1 MLASYAILSHPARQE
16 HSLSR
21 SRPSVSRRDF
31 ARFLALGSAAL
42 LPPRPFVPA
51 VALPPTPRAPDEAFW
66 LAVRGQFL
74 MPEDLGV
81 MNAANLCPSPAP
93 VLDAM
98 YRGTRDMDGD
108 PSFENRASMGAAKEA
123 TRRAVADFLRVTPEE
138 ILLTRNTSEA
148 NNMVS
153 SGLDLRAGDEVLVFA
168 DNHPSNLAAWT
179 RKAERFGF
187 TVTTLPQPN
196 PHPGPEFYLETLRK
210 AITAR
215 TRVLA
220 FTHHSSTVGDVLP
233 AREMCQLARER
244 GVLSMVDGAVT
255 FGLVDLD
262 LSVMQ
267 PDFFS
272 GSAHKWPC
280 GPKEVGVLYVNAR
293 SQARLHPTIVS
304 AYAGATGLSRTHESF
319 GQRDDAAILAF
330 GEALAFQTRIG
341 RKAIEE
347 RSRSLGQA
355 AIEGLRKIDGVQV
368 WTHPDPTRSAAVVS
382 FRPGTLDIRR
392 LTQALYTTDR
402 IGCAP
407 RGGSD
412 RPGLRFSPHLYNTMA
427 EVDRAVGA
435 IAKYMRQG
443 V

>member
-1 MLASYAILSHPARQE
+1 MAR
-16 HSLSR
+16 SGT
-21 SRPSVSRRDF
+21 PFSRRDF
-31 ARFLALGSAAL
+31 TRLLALGSAAL
-42 LPPRPFVPA
+42 LPPRSFTAQVP
-51 VALPPTPRAPDEAFW
+51 LPATPSNPDEAFW

-74 MPEDLGV
+74 MPPELGV

-93 VLDAM
+93 VLDAV
-98 YRGTRDMDGD
+98 YRATRDMDGD
-108 PSFENRASMGAAKEA
+108 PSFENRVQMSAAKEA
-123 TRRAVADFLRVTPEE
+123 ARRAVAEFVRVTPEE
-138 ILLTRNTSEA
+138 IILTRNTSEA

-168 DNHPSNLAAWT
+168 DNHPSNLGAWRQKAA
-179 RKAERFGF
+179 RFGY
-187 TVTTLPQPN
+187 TVITLPNPN
-196 PHPGPEFYLETLRK
+196 PHPGAEYYVEAVRK
-210 AITAR
+210 AITSR

-220 FTHHSSTVGDVLP
+220 FTHHTSTVGDVLP
-233 AREMCQLARER
+233 ARELCQLAREH
-244 GVLSMVDGAVT
+244 GVLTMVDGAVT

-262 LSVMQ
+262 LSEMQ

-280 GPKEVGVLYVNAR
+280 GPKEVGMLYVKR
-293 SQARLHPTIVS
+293 SAHERLHPTIVS

-319 GQRDDAAILAF
+319 GQRDEPAIIGF
-330 GEALAFQTRIG
+330 GEALAFQNRIG

-347 RSRSLGQA
+347 RSRALGAA

-368 WTHPDPTRSAAVVS
+368 WTHSDPARSAAVVS
-382 FRPGTLDIRR
+382 FRPAGLDVPR
-392 LTQALYTTDR
+392 LTAALYKNER

-412 RPGLRFSPHLYNTMA
+412 RPGIRFSPHLYNTMA

-435 IAKYMRQG
+435 IAKYVRQG